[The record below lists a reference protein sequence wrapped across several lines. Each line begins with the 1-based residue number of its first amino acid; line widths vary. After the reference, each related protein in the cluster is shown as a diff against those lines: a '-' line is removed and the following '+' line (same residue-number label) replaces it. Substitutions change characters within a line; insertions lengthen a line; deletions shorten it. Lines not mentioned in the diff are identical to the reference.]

1 MKKRFPTLSVLSGL
15 LLCCVFAALAASG
28 GGYTLDPYTIDGGG
42 GMSSG
47 GGYGLIGGIAQAE
60 VGTQVGGGY
69 GVSGGFW
76 AGLPKDTPTPTATP
90 IPGDQLLANGSF
102 EQYTAQLVPNKW
114 TRKFVTADKVR
125 CNTTQTNFAYAGHC
139 AYRFVGSPKE
149 KSIIQ
154 QDVKLTNFTFE
165 ALDTLEFT
173 AMVDVRPAL
182 TAGSRIRIIVNYKG
196 ATPNTVV
203 KLPLQHTSG
212 YQMLSANVVLTSDQI
227 QFIRVIVE
235 HKAKSGSSYVDKLSL
250 FNPDIAPEFAA
261 VPPYEEITPTIML
274 TPATVPDLR
283 GVEQ

>member
-1 MKKRFPTLSVLSGL
+1 MKKRFPTISILSGL

-28 GGYTLDPYTIDGGG
+28 GGYTLNPYTIDGGG

-76 AGLPKDTPTPTATP
+76 AGLPKDTPMPPATP
-90 IPGDQLLANGSF
+90 VPGVQLLVNGGF
-102 EQYTAQLVPNKW
+102 EQRTVQLVPKKW

-125 CNTTQTNFAYAGHC
+125 CNTNQKNFAYAGQC
-139 AYRFVGSPKE
+139 AYRFAGSPNE

-154 QDVKLTNFTFE
+154 QDVKLTNFTFA
-165 ALDTLEFT
+165 ALDTLQFT
-173 AMVDVRPAL
+173 AMVDVRPAF
-182 TAGSRIRIIVNYKG
+182 TAGSQIRIIVNYKG
-196 ATPNTVV
+196 APPNTVV
-203 KLPLQHTSG
+203 KLPLQKTNG
-212 YQMLSANVVLTSDQI
+212 YQMLSANVVLTSGQI
-227 QFIRVIVE
+227 QFIRVIVQ
-235 HKAKSGSSYVDKLSL
+235 HKAKSGTTFVDKLSL
-250 FNPDIAPEFAA
+250 FKPDNTPGFAE

-283 GVEQ
+283 GVGQ